1 VYKKNIMISNIE
13 EKLNQRYNYFKKYYK
28 YFPDDRFYTLYD
40 YCDIYLKYFGTRYR
54 TYLYPFCELLKI
66 RGIPFLSSCQIEE
79 IIWDKITKGDYKK
92 FKPKRMGDLD
102 LMNGIQFEVFLSKF
116 FTYCGYYVNK
126 TPITNDHGADL
137 IMEKGY
143 TKYVVQAKRHKK
155 TIGVKALQE
164 VYAAKTLYQA
174 NKAMVITT
182 SKFSRQAINESKE
195 LHIELWDRACLK
207 RELNLYNFIF

>member
-1 VYKKNIMISNIE
+1 MMQNI
-13 EKLNQRYNYFKKYYK
+13 KKYQIQKRKDFQGYYK
-28 YFPDDRFYTLYD
+28 LFPQDRLYYLEEYIDLYLIYFGPRYRKYLYD
-40 YCDIYLKYFGTRYR
+40 
-54 TYLYPFCELLKI
+54 FCLLLKN
-66 RGIPFLSSCQIEE
+66 RGIPFTTSCQVEE
-79 IIWDKITKGDYKK
+79 IIWDRLIKGDYKN
-92 FKPKRMGDLD
+92 FKPKRKGDLD
-102 LMNGIQFEVFLSKF
+102 QMNGIQFEVFLSKF

-164 VYAAKTLYQA
+164 VYAAKTIYQA
-174 NKAMVITT
+174 NKAMVIAT

-195 LHIELWDRACLK
+195 LHIELWDGECLK